1 MNNTD
6 YKKAKF
12 KDGLLKAIIYIFL
25 GVWAIIVLFPFY
37 WMILT
42 SLKSYGTYN
51 GEYIPKF
58 FTLSPTIENYIFAF
72 TEVPLASYFANT
84 LIFALVTTALMLVV
98 PLRRTHSLF
107 SIHTDSTSVHCGQ
120 YHDLR

>member
-12 KDGLLKAIIYIFL
+12 KDGLLKTIIYIFL
-25 GVWAIIVLFPFY
+25 GIWAIIVLFPFY

-51 GEYIPKF
+51 DRYN
-58 FTLSPTIENYIFAF
+58 LQ
-72 TEVPLASYFANT
+72 SYSYQ
-84 LIFALVTTALMLVV
+84 
-98 PLRRTHSLF
+98 PHSNPYQISQL
-107 SIHTDSTSVHCGQ
+107 HH
-120 YHDLR
+120 YKP